1 MLGHRF
7 GSISRTYRHVQR
19 YRDIAGVLLKHG
31 FGGLVTQLGLHRH
44 LPFRSR
50 RQAMT
55 EETVVPS
62 HYGRIRSA
70 FEELGPTF
78 VKLGQFLST
87 RRDVLP
93 ARVIEELEKL
103 QDTVRPFPGEAAR
116 TIVVSELGHP
126 IERLF
131 QRFADEPFASASMAQ
146 VHEAMTN
153 DGEHVVVKVQRP
165 KIRGMIETDLEIMAD
180 LARLLERLVEGAEL
194 FEPVNIVREFAQA
207 IRRELDFGAEAN
219 NAERFAADFAH
230 DKRIHVPKV
239 YRDLSTSSVLTM
251 EYVKG
256 TKVST
261 LVTDPEAGI
270 DPEVVASRGA
280 ALICEQIFEH
290 GFYHADPHPGNI
302 LVQPGNVICLLDY
315 GMVGVL
321 PNRQREQLSNLVL
334 GLVKR
339 DERQIT
345 AAVLRL
351 ADYSRFERLH
361 RIEADV
367 AHFIEYQLYRPLRDI
382 HVGEVLNELT
392 RLLVRHG
399 IRMPPDFFLLT
410 KALTLV
416 ESVGRQLAP
425 DFDVV
430 QHMKPFA
437 KRLLRQ
443 RMNPKRMG
451 SELLFSAFEL
461 QALLRDMPSEMREM
475 LTMLKH
481 GELRLNVEHR
491 GLEELIRSHD
501 QISNRTVF
509 AIVLAALIVG
519 SSLMVLS
526 DIPPKWHEIPIIGVV
541 GFVVSGIL
549 GFSLL
554 YTILRHRRM

>member
-1 MLGHRF
+1 MLTRRL

-19 YRDIAGVLLKHG
+19 YREIAGVLLKHG
-31 FGGLVTQLGLHRH
+31 FGELVTRLDLHRH
-44 LPFRSR
+44 LPFHSR
-50 RQAMT
+50 RQALA
-55 EETVVPS
+55 EGTVPLS
-62 HYGRIRSA
+62 QFNRIRLV

-93 ARVIEELEKL
+93 EGVVEELEKL
-103 QDTVRPFPGEAAR
+103 QDTVRPFPGEAALA
-116 TIVVSELGHP
+116 IVADELGHP
-126 IERLF
+126 VEDLF
-131 QRFADEPFASASMAQ
+131 QRFGDEPFASASMAQ
-146 VHEAMTN
+146 VHEAVTN
-153 DGEHVVVKVQRP
+153 DGDHVVVKVQRP
-165 KIRGMIETDLEIMAD
+165 RIRGTIETDLEIMAD
-180 LARLLERLVEGAEL
+180 LARLLERVVEGAEFL
-194 FEPVNIVREFAQA
+194 EPAHIVREFSHT
-207 IRRELDFGAEAN
+207 IRRELDFTAEAN
-219 NAERFAADFAH
+219 NVDRFAADFAR

-239 YRDLSTSSVLTM
+239 YRALSTSTVLTL
-251 EYVKG
+251 EYVEG
-256 TKVST
+256 TKVSK
-261 LVTDPEAGI
+261 LAEDPAQGI
-270 DPEVVASRGA
+270 ELEVVAARGA

-351 ADYSRFERLH
+351 ADYSRFERVH

-367 AHFIEYQLYRPLRDI
+367 AHFIEYHLYRPLRDI

-416 ESVGRQLAP
+416 EAVGRQLAP

-430 QHMKPFA
+430 QHMRPFA

-451 SELLFSAFEL
+451 RELLFSAFEL
-461 QALLRDMPSEMREM
+461 QALLRDMPSELREM
-475 LTMLKH
+475 LTMLKR

-491 GLEELIRSHD
+491 GLDELARSQD

-509 AIVLAALIVG
+509 AIVLAALIIG
-519 SSLMVLS
+519 SSIMVLS
-526 DIPPKWHEIPIIGVV
+526 DIPPKWHEIPVIGVV

>member
-1 MLGHRF
+1 MLAHRL

-19 YRDIAGVLLKHG
+19 YREIAGVLLKHG
-31 FGGLVTQLGLHRH
+31 FGELVTRLGLHRH

-50 RQAMT
+50 RQALA
-55 EETVVPS
+55 ESTVAPS
-62 HYGRIRSA
+62 QFNRIRLV

-93 ARVIEELEKL
+93 EGVVEELEKL
-103 QDTVRPFPGEAAR
+103 QDTVRPFPGEAALA
-116 TIVVSELGHP
+116 IVADELGHP
-126 IERLF
+126 VEDLF
-131 QRFADEPFASASMAQ
+131 QRFGDEPFASASMAQ
-146 VHEAMTN
+146 VHEAVTN
-153 DGEHVVVKVQRP
+153 DGDHVVVKVQRP
-165 KIRGMIETDLEIMAD
+165 RIRGTIETDLEIMAD
-180 LARLLERLVEGAEL
+180 LARLLERVVEGAEFL
-194 FEPVNIVREFAQA
+194 EPAHIVREFSHT
-207 IRRELDFGAEAN
+207 IRRELDFTAEAN
-219 NAERFAADFAH
+219 NVDRFAADFAR

-239 YRDLSTSSVLTM
+239 YRALSTSTVLTL
-251 EYVKG
+251 EYVEG
-256 TKVST
+256 TKVSK
-261 LVTDPEAGI
+261 LAEDPAQGI
-270 DPEVVASRGA
+270 ELEVVAARGA

-334 GLVKR
+334 GLVER

-351 ADYSRFERLH
+351 ADYSRFERVH

-367 AHFIEYQLYRPLRDI
+367 AHFIEYHLYRPLRDI

-416 ESVGRQLAP
+416 EAVGRQLAP

-430 QHMKPFA
+430 QHMRPFA

-451 SELLFSAFEL
+451 RELLFSAFEL
-461 QALLRDMPSEMREM
+461 QALLRDMPSELREM
-475 LTMLKH
+475 LTMLKR

-491 GLEELIRSHD
+491 GLDELARSQD

-509 AIVLAALIVG
+509 AIVLAALIIG
-519 SSLMVLS
+519 SSIMVLS
-526 DIPPKWHEIPIIGVV
+526 DIPPKWHEIPVIGVV
-541 GFVVSGIL
+541 GFVASGIL

-554 YTILRHRRM
+554 YTILRHRGM